1 MLGQRVQEATVCSHY
16 WICRSDNVIGPNQ
29 YCPERPLGA
38 EEDLLF
44 QASSTRLFSLT
55 FITLV
60 CLFLPVSWRW
70 RCNMNLLKGL
80 SKQILEKK
88 GREPTCVFTLIR
100 MEICISFH
108 IHIPVLSTPV
118 CILHLNICSLSG
130 GLGEANPGGGDTP
143 EQILQPV
150 EEAAREGDP
159 AGDFWQGKGNY
170 QTKETCQ

>member
-1 MLGQRVQEATVCSHY
+1 
-16 WICRSDNVIGPNQ
+16 
-29 YCPERPLGA
+29 
-38 EEDLLF
+38 
-44 QASSTRLFSLT
+44 
-55 FITLV
+55 
-60 CLFLPVSWRW
+60 
-70 RCNMNLLKGL
+70 MNLLKGL

-88 GREPTCVFTLIR
+88 GREPTCVFMLIR

-130 GLGEANPGGGDTP
+130 GLGEADPGGGDPP

-150 EEAAREGDP
+150 EKAEREGDP

>member
-1 MLGQRVQEATVCSHY
+1 
-16 WICRSDNVIGPNQ
+16 
-29 YCPERPLGA
+29 
-38 EEDLLF
+38 
-44 QASSTRLFSLT
+44 
-55 FITLV
+55 
-60 CLFLPVSWRW
+60 
-70 RCNMNLLKGL
+70 MNLLKGL

-88 GREPTCVFTLIR
+88 GREPTCVFMLIR

-130 GLGEANPGGGDTP
+130 GLGEANPGGGDPP

-170 QTKETCQ
+170 QTQRNLPVVALLSHYESLLLFFIHECSCVQALQFVFVCVSHKDGGSEPS